1 MRSQGRTGMVLAF
14 VFGLAVATA
23 GTATAAKLIT
33 GKDIKNG
40 SIARKDLNTAVRAEL
55 SEPAKPGPRGPAG
68 PAGPAGAKGAPGAPG
83 APGVVPA
90 PEAPITVTSFKN
102 DWVSFG
108 ASYPVSYWKDG
119 FGVVHLTGGIAG
131 GDVSTG
137 IASVEA
143 FNLPAGYRPAQVQYV
158 PVVSTA
164 GPPGYLPVGGGY
176 VEICNSAS
184 FCAGEFAGDVSVFA
198 PADNYYVSLDGIT
211 FRAG

>member
-1 MRSQGRTGMVLAF
+1 VC
-14 VFGLAVATA
+14 GLAVATA

-55 SEPAKPGPRGPAG
+55 SEPAKPGPQGPAG
-68 PAGPAGAKGAPGAPG
+68 PQGPVGPAGAKGATGPPG

-90 PEAPITVTSFKN
+90 PQAPITVTSFKN
-102 DWVSFG
+102 DWEPFG
-108 ASYPVSYWKDG
+108 ANYTVSYWKDG

-158 PVVSTA
+158 PVVSTG
-164 GPPGYLPVGGGY
+164 GPPGYTPVPGAY
-176 VEICNSAS
+176 VEICNSGG
-184 FCAGEFAGDVSVFA
+184 FCTEEFAGDVSVYA